1 MRNNEL
7 KIGKHYRCE
16 YRLTGI
22 DCKILNWT
30 AGATG
35 VFNVSGGNRLAFS
48 AVDGRTLTVSQ
59 AKWGQL
65 AAGME
70 IFIHTTAADPDGPR
84 IAKIAELDPD
94 AGTITLVEDLGVPAE
109 ALANV
114 GKWIGA
120 TPELTRPESAFA
132 AGAYVFATGKHAVAV
147 GRNVATAAD
156 ESFLIGADGE
166 LPGTPEYEGAVAV
179 AHGGELV
186 LLVKHYK
193 MAENAETGEPERV
206 PSPSLTFSG
215 VVIAD
220 EFRKADGTPIGG
232 GTNGGP
238 VVIGGATLRWNAD
251 IGALELSND
260 GETFHPVTT
269 QSSVTVET
277 SYDNPGGMGDRR
289 GMISVSETGNWRRTE
304 DPGSLIDGTNTH
316 IGLNGVSATDC
327 TIEFDFLFPR
337 VIQEVKFYA
346 YTASFQYGS
355 WVWQGRNSTDGA
367 WSGNLCNPTL
377 LQDDADGCIFNL
389 STNNTAYRYYRM
401 AGVLGNVNRDG
412 YFHEVNFKIDSGE

>member
-147 GRNVATAAD
+147 GRNVAAAAD

-232 GTNGGP
+232 EAGGLQDAP
-238 VVIGGATLRWNAD
+238 IDGKYYVRKDGAWED
-251 IGALELSND
+251 ITGILSPD
-260 GETFHPVTT
+260 P
-269 QSSVTVET
+269 
-277 SYDNPGGMGDRR
+277 SYSNPGGMGNRQT
-289 GMISVSETGNWRRTE
+289 IIAATTNITGSGFNVTK
-304 DPGSLIDGTNTH
+304 LIDGAAANDT
-316 IGLNGVSATDC
+316 
-327 TIEFDFLFPR
+327 E
-337 VIQEVKFYA
+337 
-346 YTASFQYGS
+346 
-355 WVWQGRNSTDGA
+355 
-367 WSGNLCNPTL
+367 WSGNTAGSYLRFQFASAKLITEMKFYMSGAQDNGTWKVQGSSDGSTWTDIGSTFAFNSTPLAIDLSANTTKFLYYQL
-377 LQDDADGCIFNL
+377 L
-389 STNNTAYRYYRM
+389 
-401 AGVLGNVNRDG
+401 GVSGSLGTVH
-412 YFHEVNFKIDSGE
+412 YEQEIEFKISK